1 MKRIKLTLFRLL
13 KILNL
18 LPDNVIQTDSLE
30 FARGAE
36 KQLDEYRELL
46 ENIEAATGY
55 FSSDKGEFSIGHAAM
70 LDDYLCHIYTLRYSV
85 KPNEA
90 KPITYLRQKPLFIDK
105 LKAPQAS
112 PSS

>member
-1 MKRIKLTLFRLL
+1 MRADAL
-13 KILNL
+13 
-18 LPDNVIQTDSLE
+18 D
-30 FARGAE
+30 FARGVE

-55 FSSDKGEFSIGHAAM
+55 FSSDNGEFSIGHAAM
-70 LDDYLCHIYTLRYSV
+70 LDDYLCHIYTLRHDV